1 MKIIFAMVA
10 VWLVVS
16 VSAQEVKNT
25 SYATADGMRIL
36 RHELIVDAPRDDVW
50 KAFTTSEG
58 WISWAVPVAFIDFRL
73 GGTIET
79 SYNPEAK
86 LGDPANIR
94 HEIISYMPGEM
105 ISLRVM
111 QTPPQFP
118 FRELID
124 GMWAVFTFEN
134 VGEGKTRIISSGA
147 GYLEGEGYDTLY
159 GFFESGNAV
168 SLLQLNTVLRE
179 GPVDWN
185 EKLEAVTQHE
195 QAGAAS
201 TEKK

>member
-118 FRELID
+118 FRELMD
-124 GMWAVFTFEN
+124 GMWAVFTFEDM
-134 VGEGKTRIISSGA
+134 GEDKTRIISSGA